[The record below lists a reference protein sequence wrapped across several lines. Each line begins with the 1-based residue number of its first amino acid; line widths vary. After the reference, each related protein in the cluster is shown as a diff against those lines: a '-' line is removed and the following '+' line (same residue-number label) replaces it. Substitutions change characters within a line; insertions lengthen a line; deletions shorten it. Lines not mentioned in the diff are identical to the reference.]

1 MTDLP
6 VPVAPPPNVAAPS
19 STRRRVVVTV
29 VSLTL
34 AAVLA
39 FSTGHAGEHA
49 LQNLIVPGLGL
60 YETGL
65 VAGVAVFVLA
75 VVAVVWWVQWGVDWA
90 PATVVIASSV
100 AAAVAADGHH
110 HAAALAGTAAAAAAS
125 TAAPVVARAAHEFP
139 LVVVVVTGVVWL
151 RGVVRR
157 LPVVRGV
164 AARRARRA
172 GGDGNDATT
181 SPAMLSVVDRPRVA
195 AIAAMGAGSDHER
208 ERAAR
213 WATDPAVARRAV
225 RVGLAA
231 RGRSPR
237 RGLAVD
243 HAAPR
248 AALLLSGAL
257 DDDAVVRFLDDC
269 RRSRAGVP
277 ASEPTWVRLLD
288 GTLAAVAART
298 AGDDEAPARWAAMLG
313 GPLALRRGHRPV
325 CWWTPLGVRIGSA
338 PLWEHAA
345 ATAIARAQGWIGDD
359 DWAVLRPRLLGAAA
373 RGTAQIDD
381 ERAIAAGRLW
391 LACLDD
397 EQAARIL
404 TRPTVQHDP
413 LAVALDRLA
422 TRVAADGKDLVA

>member
-39 FSTGHAGEHA
+39 FGTGHAGEHA

-75 VVAVVWWVQWGVDWA
+75 VAAVVWWVQWGVDWA
-90 PATVVIASSV
+90 PAAVVVGSSI
-100 AAAVAADGHH
+100 AAAVVAEGHH
-110 HAAALAGTAAAAAAS
+110 ATATAATAATAAAAAGPA
-125 TAAPVVARAAHEFP
+125 VARAAHEFP

-157 LPVVRGV
+157 LPVVRSIASRRV
-164 AARRARRA
+164 HRAAA
-172 GGDGNDATT
+172 DGSAD
-181 SPAMLSVVDRPRVA
+181 PAAAMSVVDRPRA
-195 AIAAMGAGSDHER
+195 AALMAMGAASADER
-208 ERAAR
+208 EASLRV
-213 WATDPAVARRAV
+213 ATDPAVVRRAV
-225 RVGLAA
+225 RIGVAA
-231 RGRSPR
+231 RARSPR

-257 DDDAVVRFLDDC
+257 DHDAVTHFLDDC

-298 AGDDEAPARWAAMLG
+298 AGDDEAPARWAAMLA

-338 PLWEHAA
+338 PLWEQTA

-373 RGTAQIDD
+373 RGVAHIDD

-391 LACLDD
+391 LACVDD

>member
-110 HAAALAGTAAAAAAS
+110 AGALAGAAASSVTAAA
-125 TAAPVVARAAHEFP
+125 PVMARAAHEFP

-164 AARRARRA
+164 ALRRARRA
-172 GGDGNDATT
+172 GDDAATN
-181 SPAMLSVVDRPRVA
+181 PAVLSLVDRPRAA

-213 WATDPAVARRAV
+213 VATDPAVARRAV
-225 RVGLAA
+225 RIGLAA